1 MERIYLYI
9 NRPAAIMVVLSVLL
23 FGGFLVTR
31 LTKRAKLPNV
41 TGYILAGIGLGPCAL
56 GLVPGEILENM
67 EFVSDMALACIA
79 FGVGKYFT
87 RESLQKAGAK
97 TMGLTLAESLP
108 AGVLVAL
115 VTRLA
120 FKMDWSFSLLLGA
133 VATAT
138 APASTMMTISQYGAK
153 GEFVDV
159 LLQVVALD
167 DAVCLLAFSVAAA
180 AISAGGVRAALLPLL
195 YNVAALVLGA
205 GCGLLLGR
213 LLAPATRSREN
224 RLILTIALLLA
235 LTGVCTLLDVS
246 PLLAC
251 MVFSAVYRNH
261 TDDVEIYRE
270 LEGFTPPI
278 MALFFIIS
286 GMNLQVNALGQ
297 AGLIGVVYFILR
309 IVGKYGGAYGGS
321 RVLGYSAPIQNNLG
335 LALIPQ
341 AGVALGLAFLGRR
354 ILPPAEG
361 ELLFAVILSSS
372 VLYELAGPPCAKL
385 ALLRSGAIPKQATRH
400 GQADPGNR
408 HTALE
413 QAACWPQQAAGEK

>member
-167 DAVCLLAFSVAAA
+167 DAVCLLAFSVGRQPSPPAACGRPCFPCYITWLPWCWAQAAA
-180 AISAGGVRAALLPLL
+180 CCWAGCWPLPP
-195 YNVAALVLGA
+195 GA
-205 GCGLLLGR
+205 GK
-213 LLAPATRSREN
+213 
-224 RLILTIALLLA
+224 
-235 LTGVCTLLDVS
+235 TG
-246 PLLAC
+246 
-251 MVFSAVYRNH
+251 
-261 TDDVEIYRE
+261 
-270 LEGFTPPI
+270 
-278 MALFFIIS
+278 
-286 GMNLQVNALGQ
+286 
-297 AGLIGVVYFILR
+297 
-309 IVGKYGGAYGGS
+309 
-321 RVLGYSAPIQNNLG
+321 
-335 LALIPQ
+335 
-341 AGVALGLAFLGRR
+341 
-354 ILPPAEG
+354 
-361 ELLFAVILSSS
+361 
-372 VLYELAGPPCAKL
+372 
-385 ALLRSGAIPKQATRH
+385 
-400 GQADPGNR
+400 
-408 HTALE
+408 
-413 QAACWPQQAAGEK
+413 

>member
-9 NRPAAIMVVLSVLL
+9 NRPAAIMVVLSALL

-87 RESLQKAGAK
+87 REALQKAGAK

-108 AGVLVAL
+108 AGILVAL

-120 FKMDWSFSLLLGA
+120 FQMDWSFSLLLGA

-224 RLILTIALLLA
+224 RLILTIALLL
-235 LTGVCTLLDVS
+235 
-246 PLLAC
+246 P
-251 MVFSAVYRNH
+251 
-261 TDDVEIYRE
+261 
-270 LEGFTPPI
+270 
-278 MALFFIIS
+278 
-286 GMNLQVNALGQ
+286 
-297 AGLIGVVYFILR
+297 
-309 IVGKYGGAYGGS
+309 
-321 RVLGYSAPIQNNLG
+321 
-335 LALIPQ
+335 
-341 AGVALGLAFLGRR
+341 
-354 ILPPAEG
+354 
-361 ELLFAVILSSS
+361 
-372 VLYELAGPPCAKL
+372 
-385 ALLRSGAIPKQATRH
+385 
-400 GQADPGNR
+400 
-408 HTALE
+408 
-413 QAACWPQQAAGEK
+413 